1 MTERT
6 YAMIKPDAVEKGA
19 VGPIL
24 ATIAE
29 AGLRLVALKMTR
41 LTKAQ
46 AEGFYGVHR
55 ARPFFAEL
63 TTWMASGPVVAM
75 ILEGE
80 GAIGKWRDL
89 MGPTDATKAPKHTI
103 RGRFGTTIQAN
114 AVHGSDAAE
123 TAAFEMSFLFSG
135 AELAALEG

>member
-1 MTERT
+1 MERT

-24 ATIAE
+24 TTIKE

-55 ARPFFAEL
+55 ARPFFGEL

-80 GAIGKWRDL
+80 GAIAKWRDL
-89 MGPTDATKAPKHTI
+89 MGPTDATKAPKDTI

-114 AVHGSDAAE
+114 AVHGSDATE
-123 TAAFEMSFLFSG
+123 TAAFEMGFMFSG
-135 AELAALEG
+135 SELAALEG

>member
-1 MTERT
+1 MERT

-24 ATIAE
+24 TAITE
-29 AGLRLVALKMTR
+29 AGLKVVALKMTR

-55 ARPFFAEL
+55 ERPFFAEL

-80 GAIGKWRDL
+80 GAIARWREL
-89 MGPTDATKAPKHTI
+89 MGPTDATKAPKDTI
-103 RGRFGTTIQAN
+103 RGRFGTSIQTN
-114 AVHGSDAAE
+114 AVHGSDALE